1 MCVCLMLEVNSWD
14 ICVCVCLIRE
24 VKAWDICVCMSDMC
38 GEGVGY
44 MCVYV

>member
-1 MCVCLMLEVNSWD
+1 MCVCLMFEVKTWVFLS
-14 ICVCVCLIRE
+14 VCLMFELKPWNIS
-24 VKAWDICVCMSDMC
+24 VCMPDVC